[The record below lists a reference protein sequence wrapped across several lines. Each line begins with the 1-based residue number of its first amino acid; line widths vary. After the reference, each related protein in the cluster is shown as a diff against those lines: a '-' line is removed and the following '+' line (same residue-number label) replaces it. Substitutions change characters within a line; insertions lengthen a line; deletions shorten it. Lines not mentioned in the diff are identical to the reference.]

1 MSNPIIKRTNTIFIH
16 VSDLQRSVQWYSDL
30 LSEEVDVSKVAD
42 PVHNLKMEQNTGIT
56 LDAGPP
62 GMTKEIQPLPYPLF
76 NFYTEDIYQA
86 YEYLQ
91 QLGFQ
96 IESDIVEFDD
106 FSFFNISDPD
116 KNMIM
121 ICTG

>member
-1 MSNPIIKRTNTIFIH
+1 M
-16 VSDLQRSVQWYSDL
+16 LG
-30 LSEEVDVSKVAD
+30 EEVGISKVAD
-42 PVHNLKMEQNTGIT
+42 PVHNLKMNQNTGLT

-62 GMTKEIQPLPYPLF
+62 EVIKEIQPLPYPLF
-76 NFYTEDIYQA
+76 NFHTGDIYQA
-86 YEYLQ
+86 YDCLQ
-91 QLGFQ
+91 ELGVQ
-96 IESDIVEFDD
+96 IVSDIVEFDD